1 MKTHFLRGCVF
12 VALCL
17 SVAGVAQAK
26 KGKDTK
32 TEQNKAVDIAK
43 VLAVVEQA
51 VTEVEQN
58 HVDKFPPL
66 KSVELSLNTA
76 VAKDVDGKLKFF
88 VFSVGG
94 GRSWEKSST
103 ITLQLS
109 KPAQLKLAQQSAEET
124 KWKTELANAIALGQE
139 NFKSA
144 RDKFPSLSNR
154 TVGIEI
160 AFTIKWNAGG
170 GVDTAQLIPVGIEAN
185 GKYERSQIHTLK
197 LEYGAE

>member
-1 MKTHFLRGCVF
+1 MKNHFFWGWVF
-12 VALCL
+12 VGFWFL
-17 SVAGVAQAK
+17 VGGGAQAK

-32 TEQNKAVDIAK
+32 TGQKKKGDIAK
-43 VLAVVEQA
+43 GPSVVEAA
-51 VTEVEQN
+51 VTEAEQN

-109 KPAQLKLAQQSAEET
+109 KPAQSKLAQQSAEET
-124 KWKTELANAIALGQE
+124 KWKTELANA
-139 NFKSA
+139 
-144 RDKFPSLSNR
+144 
-154 TVGIEI
+154 
-160 AFTIKWNAGG
+160 
-170 GVDTAQLIPVGIEAN
+170 
-185 GKYERSQIHTLK
+185 
-197 LEYGAE
+197 